1 MVAIQPM
8 QGVERP
14 ILGTADDCFGYA
26 IASGGSITKRNL
38 TFQLKRR
45 NVAMSGPRA
54 KSQGTVVAQPYFRLA
69 PSPYLIPF
77 NSLNRLMSAPNSS
90 ATRARSVVFFTSSC
104 S

>member
-1 MVAIQPM
+1 M

-14 ILGTADDCFGYA
+14 ILGTADDCFGYCDRLW
-26 IASGGSITKRNL
+26 GSITKRNL

-45 NVAMSGPRA
+45 NVTMSGRRA
-54 KSQGTVVAQPYFRLA
+54 KSQETGVPSRTSGLA
-69 PSPYLIPF
+69 PNPYLIPF
-77 NSLNRLMSAPNSS
+77 SSLNRLMSAPNSS

>member
-1 MVAIQPM
+1 MELVLARTKSAFRVGQKANKKGAHRAFMSLDWKRLM
-8 QGVERP
+8 QG
-14 ILGTADDCFGYA
+14 
-26 IASGGSITKRNL
+26 K
-38 TFQLKRR
+38 
-45 NVAMSGPRA
+45 
-54 KSQGTVVAQPYFRLA
+54 PYFRLA